1 MEGGTH
7 KGKSAKGLQ
16 NPECCPVFL
25 KEHVSGSTNFMKREC
40 FARSEQSF
48 LVTVSSFGPVL
59 GRTGHSCFWPLS
71 QNEKQKKTL
80 WEGSGGLQLDKK
92 RAGVDSTGPRAWRG
106 LAGQQCPRRRQCVC
120 SWQSRAQ
127 LRPFRNKYCFR
138 PKCVDLRKLTFPWQC
153 RLFRGS
159 STLTKG
165 SLRSEHS
172 LEFAFKL
179 GQAFGALKRAIPQE
193 PRIRFVD

>member
-59 GRTGHSCFWPLS
+59 GRTGHSCF
-71 QNEKQKKTL
+71 
-80 WEGSGGLQLDKK
+80 
-92 RAGVDSTGPRAWRG
+92 
-106 LAGQQCPRRRQCVC
+106 
-120 SWQSRAQ
+120 
-127 LRPFRNKYCFR
+127 
-138 PKCVDLRKLTFPWQC
+138 
-153 RLFRGS
+153 
-159 STLTKG
+159 
-165 SLRSEHS
+165 
-172 LEFAFKL
+172 
-179 GQAFGALKRAIPQE
+179 
-193 PRIRFVD
+193 